1 MWISYSRS
9 HPSNLTHE
17 LSFSTQPISSFFNWS
32 FIFEIRDSRAVTLD
46 FVRVQYGLQIQY
58 NTLDFVPPSFGKS
71 DLDLRFSPHT
81 TCGIAQ
87 ALEGSRKVNMLT
99 ILTDSKLAVSTLRKL
114 DKGLTPPRSKVE
126 ARVLEGLCKG
136 GDKDTRVS
144 WVKGHKGIK
153 GNEEADKL
161 LGHTQLTL
169 SHVLYTNA
177 YRQVHSHSSRNTP
190 TYTTTRARLLLSG
203 SLTN

>member
-1 MWISYSRS
+1 
-9 HPSNLTHE
+9 
-17 LSFSTQPISSFFNWS
+17 
-32 FIFEIRDSRAVTLD
+32 
-46 FVRVQYGLQIQY
+46 
-58 NTLDFVPPSFGKS
+58 
-71 DLDLRFSPHT
+71 
-81 TCGIAQ
+81 
-87 ALEGSRKVNMLT
+87 MLT